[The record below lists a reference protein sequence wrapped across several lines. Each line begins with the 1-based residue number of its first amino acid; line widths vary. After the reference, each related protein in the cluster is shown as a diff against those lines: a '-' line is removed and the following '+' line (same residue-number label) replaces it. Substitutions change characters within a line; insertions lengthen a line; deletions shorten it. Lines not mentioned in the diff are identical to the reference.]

1 MSLSDLANLAT
12 IVQGIVV
19 IVSIGFVWYQLR
31 ENGRLTRAANTQK
44 FIELSSPF
52 NLQLVQD
59 REMAKLWMQ
68 GAKEWDKMDEI
79 DKERYLNLLVWWLLL
94 HENIYHQWKK
104 NLLDKETYT
113 AWKNDLEDFISAKN
127 LNQHWDHLKANLE
140 ASFVDHVSQLIVEQ
154 TTKSRIATEQVAKS
168 KF

>member
-12 IVQGIVV
+12 IVQGIFV

-31 ENGRLTRAANTQK
+31 ENGRLTRAANSQK
-44 FIELSSPF
+44 FIELSSSF

-68 GAKEWDKMDEI
+68 GAKEWDTMDEI
-79 DKERYLNLLVWWLLL
+79 DKGRYYNLLVWWLLL

-104 NLLDKETYT
+104 KLLDKETYT
-113 AWKNDLEDFISAKN
+113 AWKNDLEGFISAKN
-127 LNQHWDHLKANLE
+127 LDQHWDHMKANFE
-140 ASFVDHVSQLIVEQ
+140 ASFVDHVSQLIVKQ
-154 TTKSRIATEQVAKS
+154 TTKSQLTAEQAAKIEN
-168 KF
+168 